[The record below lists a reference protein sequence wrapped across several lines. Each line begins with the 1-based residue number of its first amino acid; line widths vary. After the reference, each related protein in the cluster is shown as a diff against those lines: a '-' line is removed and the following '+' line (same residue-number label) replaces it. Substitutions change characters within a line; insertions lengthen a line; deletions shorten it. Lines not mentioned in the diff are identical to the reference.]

1 VTPLPG
7 LTPAV
12 LFREG
17 MTPRGVGVSDNLTI
31 AQLRGRVAGLSG
43 RDDKRADEAR
53 IELKMAVAER
63 FLRKFMNEGPMPTP
77 EQREHLVRLLR
88 NGAE

>member
-1 VTPLPG
+1 M
-7 LTPAV
+7 PAV

-17 MTPRGVGVSDNLTI
+17 MTPRGVGVSNDRMI
-31 AQLRGRVAGLSG
+31 MELRGRVAGLSG
-43 RDDKRADEAR
+43 RDEKRANEAR
-53 IELKMAVAER
+53 AQLKMLMAER
-63 FLRKFMNEGPMPTP
+63 FVRRFLTEGPPPTP